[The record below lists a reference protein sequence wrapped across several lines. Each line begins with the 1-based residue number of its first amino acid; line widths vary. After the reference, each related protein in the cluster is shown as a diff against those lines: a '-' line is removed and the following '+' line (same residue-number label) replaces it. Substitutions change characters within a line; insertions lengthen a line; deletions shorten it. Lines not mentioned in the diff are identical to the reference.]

1 MQHDASC
8 HVTVSVRLL
17 SPPGSTF
24 WIPLPRRLRA
34 APRDWHPRPPSQ
46 RSPSGPRSVSRRES
60 GGVHHRATAVTARR
74 PRAGHTLQVPR
85 ALLRARLRLFRDRQ
99 LGRVAIL
106 SQFMKER
113 GNQPKNVTTLS
124 NFLRFFFFG
133 PANSKTSDFPLTLHS
148 NPPTL
153 FIPFPYPFVSLRWK
167 SALVLFDVVGS
178 MKRFLEWLGEEEE
191 GL

>member
-60 GGVHHRATAVTARR
+60 GGVHHRVTAVTARR

-124 NFLRFFFFG
+124 NFLRFFFLARRIPKRRIFLSHSTLPPQRFSSPSPIPSFLSAG
-133 PANSKTSDFPLTLHS
+133 KARSFYLT
-148 NPPTL
+148 
-153 FIPFPYPFVSLRWK
+153 
-167 SALVLFDVVGS
+167 
-178 MKRFLEWLGEEEE
+178 
-191 GL
+191 